1 MAGAIAS
8 LLPLLTAG
16 FLFLYT
22 FYRTRFIVATAE
34 GQKLFF
40 MSAAAGLLLGLF
52 AFPAY
57 RMTIS
62 EPIRSV
68 YALYYPEE
76 TGPLALALLL
86 SLALSGG
93 LNFLYFL
100 NFRRKYRHSEIS
112 TWERVYRSLSS
123 QYGTPLQRLLVNA
136 ISEQR
141 LVMVTLSSRKVY
153 CGRVLSLPPAF
164 KLDDQYIEIIPKFS
178 CARDKDKLTMLERLD
193 YPIFEYWQ
201 ACRWRDELRTSVAKA
216 EKSKAAP
223 EQREAQVAK
232 LQRFEA
238 QIQQFEAQGADD
250 YLRSFNISEWT
261 KVIPIK
267 LIESASI
274 YDERA
279 NQQWFSQTP
288 EQEPEDPKPEVP
300 DAAGSTSAPKAQ

>member
-1 MAGAIAS
+1 MAGGAIAS

-16 FLFLYT
+16 FLFLYI

-40 MSAAAGLLLGLF
+40 MSAVAGLLLGLI
-52 AFPAY
+52 AFPIYKIPFA
-57 RMTIS
+57 
-62 EPIRSV
+62 EPVRRI

-93 LNFLYFL
+93 LNFMYFL
-100 NFRRKYRHSEIS
+100 NFQRKYRNSEIS

-123 QYGTPLQRLLVNA
+123 RYGTPLQRLLVNA
-136 ISEQR
+136 ISEQK

-201 ACRWRDELRTSVAKA
+201 ACRWRDELRISVDKT
-216 EKSKAAP
+216 EKSKTAP
-223 EQREAQVAK
+223 EERAAQIAK
-232 LQRFEA
+232 LQRFEV
-238 QIQQFEAQGADD
+238 QIRQFEAQGADD

-288 EQEPEDPKPEVP
+288 EPEDSKPEVP
-300 DAAGSTSAPKAQ
+300 DAAVPASAPKAQ